1 MANPYAMIVED
12 DPQVAELFQRA
23 NQDAGYK
30 AEIMENGHKAQANLV
45 FTAPDLVLLN
55 LHLPSLD
62 GGVLLRQIRSQAR
75 LIHTRVILIT
85 GDPQLADQYKEHADE
100 TLVKPIG
107 YEQLRSLA
115 EHLVP
120 ISM

>member
-1 MANPYAMIVED
+1 MANPTAMIVED

-23 NQDAGYK
+23 LQDAGYT

-45 FTAPDLVLLN
+45 FTAPDLVLLD

-75 LIHTRVILIT
+75 LMHTRVVLIT
-85 GDPQLADQYKEHADE
+85 GDPRLAEQHKGHADE
-100 TLVKPIG
+100 TLVKPVG
-107 YEQLRSLA
+107 YEQVRSLA

-120 ISM
+120 ISI